1 MYELLNLIVAIGV
14 PSTVM
19 AYIFHRFEKRQDK
32 KEQEV
37 EEKTDKQERLQIII
51 LDTLNANIELSE
63 ATARAVQRI
72 PDAKCNGRIP
82 DAKCNGDMHAAIDKI
97 KVMKDRQNELIEEQ
111 GIKHIMN

>member
-1 MYELLNLIVAIGV
+1 MRGIERTMYELLNLIIAIGV
-14 PSTVM
+14 PSAVM

-72 PDAKCNGRIP
+72 PE
-82 DAKCNGDMHAAIDKI
+82 AKCNGDMHAAIDKI